1 MTSETTGRWRPNRA
15 GILNVWRYYDE
26 VFTFHRGRLLLR
38 GPNGSGKS
46 KALELLLPYLLDA
59 DLSPRRLSTFGS
71 GTSRTMY
78 WNLMGEG
85 VEGST
90 RSGYLWVEFAHDDGT
105 HFTCGVRLSASKN
118 DGNKRANPKYFTTTA
133 RIGEDLTLIDSQK
146 QALSL
151 KELEKALVGNGQ
163 LLDRDSYRETVRK
176 RLFANLSPER
186 YTSLINAL
194 LQLRTPKLSELL
206 DPGTLSTM
214 LSQALPPLAEDEL
227 AEIAE
232 GFERLDRRTDRL
244 AELTAQRDAAQ
255 RLDRS
260 QRTFAQRVV
269 RTAADAATGA
279 ESRRERATATV
290 KQHAEGLEAVKAAV
304 AAHAAE
310 IETAEGEEVRAQA
323 EVETL
328 TQDPAYNAGKQLE
341 TEETQ
346 AARLRDE
353 AGRRQADLLREQRR
367 LGEFAE
373 RYRRAAG
380 QAKEADRAVERGV
393 DEARSR
399 SEASGMGVTWS
410 ALVETVPEEAKRLL
424 AAAVKAAKRDIEAC
438 KEASRA
444 WSAASDRRDTLE
456 DRRDELR
463 ERHDDA
469 IAAQERAGVELE
481 DAHTDLA
488 AAMEDWAAG
497 CVEHV
502 FDDDA
507 VTALAEARSR
517 AEAGEV
523 AGGVYAAAA
532 ERLAGAR
539 SRAQG
544 RLDECGTALAAEKA
558 ELERLESETQLA
570 PDRPS
575 TRGSDRTDKTGA
587 PLWRSVDFTEGLT
600 ESEQAGVEAALEAS
614 GLLDAWINPDG
625 SIETDDEDTVVGI
638 ASPVSRPLSRLLRPD
653 TTGELEPAVV
663 ASLLDGIAVEPDA
676 AATAVITADGS
687 WRLGNAAG
695 RWSKT
700 RSKFIGATARE
711 RHRAEQ
717 IALTA
722 ARVAAAEQSLKNAR
736 VALTEIEMRRT
747 RLDAEAAAIPGFEAV
762 ESRQTALAAAEQ
774 RVSTAFSRLTDVEG
788 EIAESERKARE
799 AHLALIEFASRHR
812 LPTAM
817 DELGERGEAV
827 DSFNEAAREWIDAL
841 AEASRRREA
850 LAGLDADRAE
860 QEERTGEAAEAATEA
875 AAEAEAKDHAVR
887 ALRDSLGDTY
897 DELLERI
904 GRAKRWRK
912 ALHERLTELRKAL
925 SNAQIQATRT
935 EKDLEAAQQQQTEAA
950 RVRDREFAAFRSVLT
965 GQLGADARLET
976 DLADDAG
983 VGQTLEAARRAA
995 EALASAETGE
1005 APVNRAMQ
1013 RLNEVFQEQR
1023 PRLASFAELAFRE
1036 TGRLSILTAE
1046 VGGVRIGPRALYDRL
1061 AAAHQQ
1067 AKEELSADEQQLF
1080 TDILTGQARDN
1091 FARRIRE
1098 ANRIIK
1104 QMNERLSGVKTAS
1117 RVSVKLRWQVREE
1130 LDELAKEARDLFL
1143 LPPEKL
1149 TEAQEGTLRR
1159 FLGGRVDALRDS
1171 DDPQPWSLQ
1180 LQQVFDYTAWHEFKV
1195 LIDRGEGWKPLSKRL
1210 HSALSGGEKAIALH
1224 LPLFAAVAAHYE
1236 TAPAAPRLILLDE
1249 VFVGVDR
1256 ANRGQIF
1263 GLMSS
1268 LGLDMVL
1275 TSDHEWGEYAELDG
1289 IAVHQILRG
1298 GEDDGDAVT
1307 TVRYTWDGF
1316 EMVPDEDEDLV

>member
-1 MTSETTGRWRPNRA
+1 VANETTGRWRPNRA

-78 WNLMGEG
+78 WNLVGEG
-85 VEGST
+85 AEGST
-90 RSGYLWVEFAHDDGT
+90 RSGYLWVEFAHDNGT

-133 RIGEDLTLIDSQK
+133 RIGEDLTLVDSQK
-146 QALSL
+146 QPLST
-151 KELEKALVGNGQ
+151 KELEKTLVGNGQ

-214 LSQALPPLAEDEL
+214 LSQALPPLAKDEL

-244 AELTAQRDAAQ
+244 AELAAQRDAAQ

-269 RTAADAATGA
+269 RTAADAATSA

-290 KQHAEGLEAVKAAV
+290 KQHTEGLEVAKAAV
-304 AAHAAE
+304 EVHDAE
-310 IETAEGEEVRAQA
+310 IETAEGEETRVQA
-323 EVETL
+323 EIETL

-341 TEETQ
+341 ETEAQ
-346 AARLRDE
+346 AARLRAE
-353 AGRRQADLLREQRR
+353 AGRRQGDLVREQRR
-367 LGEFAE
+367 LGELAE
-373 RYRRAAG
+373 RHQRDSGRLE
-380 QAKEADRAVERGV
+380 EADQAVSHYAA
-393 DEARSR
+393 EAWSHAE
-399 SEASGMGVTWS
+399 SSGMGMTWS
-410 ALVETVPEEAKRLL
+410 ALIETAPEEAKRLL
-424 AAAVKAAKRDIEAC
+424 AAAVKAARRDIEAC

-444 WSAASDRRDTLE
+444 WRAACDRRDAFE
-456 DRRDELR
+456 GRRDELR

-469 IAAQERAGVELE
+469 VVAQGQAGTALEAAYTE
-481 DAHTDLA
+481 LA
-488 AAMEDWAAG
+488 ADMEAWAAA
-497 CVEHV
+497 CMEHA
-502 FDDDA
+502 FDEAA
-507 VTALAEARSR
+507 VTALADAQSR
-517 AEAGEV
+517 AEAGEITS
-523 AGGVYAAAA
+523 GVYAAAA

-544 RLDECGTALAAEKA
+544 RVDDCGTTLTTEKA

-570 PDRPS
+570 PDRPL
-575 TRGSDRTDKTGA
+575 TRGSDRVGKVGA
-587 PLWRSVDFTEGLT
+587 PLWRSVDFSEGLAD
-600 ESEQAGVEAALEAS
+600 SEQAGVEAALEAS
-614 GLLDAWINPDG
+614 GLLDAWVNPDG

-638 ASPVSRPLSRLLRPD
+638 AAPVSNPLSRLLRPD
-653 TTGELEPAVV
+653 TTGGVAPAVV
-663 ASLLDGIAVEPDA
+663 ASLLDGIAIGPDA
-676 AATAVITADGS
+676 AAAVVVAVDGS
-687 WRLGNAAG
+687 WRLGNVAG

-700 RSKFIGATARE
+700 RSEFIGATARE
-711 RHRAEQ
+711 RHRTEQ

-722 ARVAAAEQSLKNAR
+722 ARVAAAERALETAR
-736 VALTEIEMRRT
+736 VALAEIETRRT
-747 RLDAEAAAIPGFEAV
+747 RLDAEAAAVPKFGPI
-762 ESRQTALAAAEQ
+762 ESRQATLASAEREVATAY
-774 RVSTAFSRLTDVEG
+774 SRLTD
-788 EIAESERKARE
+788 AESEIIRSERQVQE
-799 AHLALIEFASRHR
+799 AHLALIEFASRRR
-812 LPTAM
+812 LPTTM
-817 DELGERGEAV
+817 NELGERGEAIE
-827 DSFNEAAREWIDAL
+827 SFDEAAREWIDAV
-841 AEASRRREA
+841 AEVSRQREA

-860 QEERTGEAAEAATEA
+860 QEERTGEAAEAAAEA
-875 AAEAEAKDHAVR
+875 AAESEAKDHAVQT
-887 ALRDSLGDTY
+887 LRDSLGDTY

-904 GRAKRWRK
+904 GRAKDRRK
-912 ALHERLTELRKAL
+912 ALHDRLKELRKAL
-925 SNAQIQATRT
+925 SNAQIRAAQT
-935 EKDLEAAQQQQTEAA
+935 EKDLEAAQRHQTTTAEA
-950 RVRDREFAAFRSVLT
+950 RDREFAAFRSVVT
-965 GQLGADARLET
+965 GQLGADARIET
-976 DLADDAG
+976 DLPADSG

-1023 PRLASFAELAFRE
+1023 PHLASFAELAFRE
-1036 TGRLSILTAE
+1036 TGRLSVLTAE
-1046 VGGVRIGPRALYDRL
+1046 VDGVRIGPRALYDRL
-1061 AAAHQQ
+1061 AKAHQQ
-1067 AKEELSADEQQLF
+1067 AKEELSAEEQQLF

-1091 FARRIRE
+1091 LARRIRE

-1117 RVSVKLRWQVREE
+1117 RVSVKLRWQVRDE
-1130 LDELAKEARDLFL
+1130 LDELAKKARDLFL

-1149 TEAQEGTLRR
+1149 TEAEEGTLRR
-1159 FLGGRVDALRDS
+1159 FLGSRVDALRDS

-1195 LIDRGEGWKPLSKRL
+1195 LIDRGEGWKPLTKRL

-1307 TVRYTWDGF
+1307 TVRYTWDGY
-1316 EMVPDEDEDLV
+1316 ETMPDEDEDLV